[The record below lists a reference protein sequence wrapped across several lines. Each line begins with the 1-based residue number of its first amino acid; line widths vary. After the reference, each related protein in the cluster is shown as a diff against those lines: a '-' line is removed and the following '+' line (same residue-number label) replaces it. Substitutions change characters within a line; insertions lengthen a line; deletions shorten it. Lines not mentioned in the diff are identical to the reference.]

1 MRGEKNR
8 MEKKKREKK
17 KRQNGGGQGKW
28 RADANLTKEVTE
40 GLLGF
45 EPLNLLL
52 DSLILLQLFDVCP
65 ATMQV
70 GTEEKNTIKSHG

>member
-1 MRGEKNR
+1 
-8 MEKKKREKK
+8 
-17 KRQNGGGQGKW
+17 
-28 RADANLTKEVTE
+28 
-40 GLLGF
+40 LLGF

-70 GTEEKNTIKSHG
+70 GAEEKTPKNNKKVMGEQ